1 MKNRMADIKK
11 AEQNHKKSMEF
22 KNSLETIN

>member
-1 MKNRMADIKK
+1 MENRMADIKN
-11 AEQNHKKSMEF
+11 AEQNHKKSMVF